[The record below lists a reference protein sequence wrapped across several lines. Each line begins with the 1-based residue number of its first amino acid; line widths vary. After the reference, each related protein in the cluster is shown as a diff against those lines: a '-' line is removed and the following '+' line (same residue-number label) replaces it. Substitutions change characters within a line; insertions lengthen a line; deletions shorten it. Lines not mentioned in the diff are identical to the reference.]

1 MGESKL
7 SPGSA
12 GLQSGPNVPSPAT
25 TIDPI
30 TGKAH
35 VTATGLTRAQLAS
48 QRAAAAIN
56 GTPANGT
63 QPPPNGVS
71 KAVAGE
77 WLHLI
82 AGLTI
87 TGVKSANPHLPS
99 SSWSDDI
106 SRAFDRI
113 KVATPT
119 IDEDEVSTF
128 TPQTSLP
135 TRTKAS
141 GAPSA
146 FKAPKLAPPTA
157 PSDGTVVFAPG
168 TRAPTTKRLSVNT
181 ANGLFTASLDPETM
195 VFFIDDDTVLPGETP
210 KASPGVGESKRIA
223 VPRAGVTSS
232 GLATPQAAGGDASGP
247 ASPASANGATIHAA
261 SRMPAPSAAAAAVPQ
276 VAVQPPPEAVV
287 SIADGAADRDVPTGS
302 PMSPKRA
309 GMVGRPA
316 MVSLGAVG
324 GASALRE
331 LAALSTDD
339 ANALAVTSETR
350 RGAERTYTSS
360 STTAIHH
367 GAEGKPNERTSLGA
381 RPDDGDGDNTTV
393 DTGTVSGDVSRT
405 QTPAGDNSL
414 PQTPASLAI
423 ASTTK
428 HGLDPAAS
436 TASITA
442 IRNGSEGKSVSHPG
456 SPVSSTSPSHAAQ
469 KSPVPS
475 TTQPTSTSDPKSPT
489 SPTSALSAPSA
500 NGSSSSDLRTPGH
513 AYRAVGHPASRGLP
527 GTTREVGTYPTPQY
541 DGEAAEELA
550 HHHQSGGALH
560 NLAQKVSDK
569 VEGKKPAKA
578 EDEAKADEDTPPALP
593 EKDSPVSP
601 ASPTS
606 ASSGVTGAPLST
618 PSKLGDAQRR
628 KPVPAADAELARTSG
643 NSSPD
648 GQPPVVATV
657 PIADNEADAE
667 AQTPT
672 TAKKANGI
680 FNRSAANDSATTPTT
695 PKSPSS
701 PLQSASAAFAGF
713 GSALRRTASGT
724 LLNTGTK
731 ERPIISDPVPVP
743 VDKETPGAPGR
754 PSGSFFRSHKR
765 SESAAP
771 NLNPNAEAAA
781 RPPTSFF
788 NHSRNASAAS
798 AGSGRKKGGIFNKLK
813 ADFKVIGGRIRN
825 DDKR

>member
-7 SPGSA
+7 SPGGA
-12 GLQSGPNVPSPAT
+12 GLQSGANVPSPAT

-63 QPPPNGVS
+63 QPPPPNGVS
-71 KAVAGE
+71 KAVAG
-77 WLHLI
+77 
-82 AGLTI
+82 
-87 TGVKSANPHLPS
+87 VKSSAPHLPS

-135 TRTKAS
+135 TRSKAS
-141 GAPSA
+141 AAAPSA
-146 FKAPKLAPPTA
+146 FKAPKLAPPSA

-168 TRAPTTKRLSVNT
+168 TRARTTKRLSVNT

-210 KASPGVGESKRIA
+210 KASPGIGESKRIA
-223 VPRAGVTSS
+223 VPSSS
-232 GLATPQAAGGDASGP
+232 GQATPQASGADGSGP

-261 SRMPAPSAAAAAVPQ
+261 SRLPAPTSAAAAIPQ
-276 VAVQPPPEAVV
+276 VAVQPPPDAVV
-287 SIADGAADRDVPTGS
+287 SIAGGAADRDVPTGS

-331 LAALSTDD
+331 LAGLNTDD

-350 RGAERTYTSS
+350 RGAERSYTSA

-442 IRNGSEGKSVSHPG
+442 IRNGSEGKNVSHPG
-456 SPVSSTSPSHAAQ
+456 SPVSSTAPSHAAEP

-475 TTQPTSTSDPKSPT
+475 TTQPASTSDPKSPT

-527 GTTREVGTYPTPQY
+527 GTTREVGTYPAPQY
-541 DGEAAEELA
+541 DGEATAELA
-550 HHHQSGGALH
+550 HHNQSGVLH
-560 NLAQKVSDK
+560 SLAQKVSDK
-569 VEGKKPAKA
+569 VEGKKPAKEA
-578 EDEAKADEDTPPALP
+578 DDEAKHDEDTPPALP

-618 PSKLGDAQRR
+618 PSKLGDVQRR
-628 KPVPAADAELARTSG
+628 KPVPAADAELARSSG

-657 PIADNEADAE
+657 PIADTEADAE

-672 TAKKANGI
+672 TAKKTNGF
-680 FNRSAANDSATTPTT
+680 FNRSAANESTTPTT

-701 PLQSASAAFAGF
+701 PLQNASAAFAGF

-724 LLNTGTK
+724 LLNTGGGTK
-731 ERPIISDPVPVP
+731 ERPIISDPLPVP
-743 VDKETPGAPGR
+743 VDKETPGR

-788 NHSRNASAAS
+788 NHSRQASAAS
-798 AGSGRKKGGIFNKLK
+798 TGSARKKGGIFNKLK

-825 DDKR
+825 EDKK